1 MALGCKLL
9 NLLLVFIAIKAKVIE
24 FNLGISK
31 EYIITPGLKIFQ
43 INVCLY
49 FVRLFFFLRQNTH
62 HYH

>member
-49 FVRLFFFLRQNTH
+49 FVRLFFF
-62 HYH
+62 